1 MQLASQKLGDSDGC
15 RIGHIINHVVRLSFA
30 IWEISR
36 TGWAYFPTLQDV
48 LAPATFLNTKA
59 ANIMGCE
66 DSVLCAVIV
75 RKGVKTS
82 LKISKQK
89 ILVVDDDRA
98 IRWTLSE
105 ALRSWSF
112 ASLEAGTVADALAQ
126 FQAELPTA
134 VLLDIDLPDGSG
146 LDALRQIK
154 TERPETVVIIITGNV
169 LIDNTIAALRGG
181 AYDFITKPINLEEL
195 RVTIRNGIEAHHLR
209 REVDQVRRERAQQF
223 AFEQIVGESPAMQ
236 KMLSLAAKVAESE
249 VSSVLLQ
256 GESGTGKDL
265 VAKAIHYGSRRS
277 DRPFVAINCAALP
290 ATLIE
295 SELFGYEKG
304 AFTDAKSR
312 KEGLFEQAEGGT
324 LLLDE
329 IGELEL
335 ALQAK
340 LLRVLEE
347 GAFRRVGGLK
357 DIPLDVRVIAAS
369 NRDLKTES
377 EAGRFRLDLYYRL
390 SIIQI
395 DIPPLR
401 ERGDDVL
408 LLAEH
413 YINTIGSRLR
423 LRNKI
428 SGLSS
433 EVAAVFRRYSW
444 PGNVR
449 ELRNVVERAL
459 ILEDNSLITTE
470 YLPPGIIGELVPAHN
485 AAKNSRDGSVH
496 FLLPAAGIKLD
507 DVELAFVR
515 QAIERSDGN
524 QTRAAE
530 LLGISR
536 DQLRYR
542 LKKLEGTDTATA
554 DSAA

>member
-1 MQLASQKLGDSDGC
+1 MSPKSSNEQ
-15 RIGHIINHVVRLSFA
+15 
-30 IWEISR
+30 
-36 TGWAYFPTLQDV
+36 
-48 LAPATFLNTKA
+48 
-59 ANIMGCE
+59 
-66 DSVLCAVIV
+66 
-75 RKGVKTS
+75 
-82 LKISKQK
+82 
-89 ILVVDDDRA
+89 ILVVDDDQV
-98 IRWTLSE
+98 IRWTLRE
-105 ALRSWSF
+105 ALQSWGFS
-112 ASLEAGTVADALAQ
+112 AVEAGSAAEAVKE
-126 FQAELPTA
+126 FKAELPAA

-146 LDALRQIK
+146 LDVLREIK
-154 TERPETVVIIITGNV
+154 REHPEAIVIMITGNV
-169 LIDNTIAALRGG
+169 QIDNTISALRGG
-181 AYDFITKPINLEEL
+181 AYDFIAKPINLEEL
-195 RVTIRNGIEAHHLR
+195 RVTLRNAIETRQLR
-209 REVDQVRRERAQQF
+209 REVAQVRKERAREF
-223 AFEQIVGESPAMQ
+223 NFKQIVGESPAMK
-236 KMLSLAAKVAESE
+236 KMLGLAAKVAESE

-265 VAKAIHYGSRRS
+265 VAKAIHYGSQRAEG
-277 DRPFVAINCAALP
+277 PFVAINCAALP

-304 AFTDAKSR
+304 AFTDAKAR

-335 ALQAK
+335 SLQAK

-357 DIPLDVRVIAAS
+357 DIPLDVRVLAAS
-369 NRDLKTES
+369 NRDLKAES

-408 LLAEH
+408 LLSQH
-413 YINTIGSRLR
+413 YIDMIGARLK
-423 LRNKI
+423 RNKVT
-428 SGLSS
+428 GLSA
-433 EVAAVFRRYSW
+433 ETQEVFRKYDW

-449 ELRNVVERAL
+449 ELRNVIERAL
-459 ILEDNSLITTE
+459 ILEDADKITIE
-470 YLPPGIIGELVPAHN
+470 YLPGGLLAPSRLAQTPDGAT
-485 AAKNSRDGSVH
+485 AAVATRFV
-496 FLLPAAGIKLD
+496 LPEEGLSLD
-507 DVELAFVR
+507 DAELSFVR
-515 QAIERSDGN
+515 QAIQRSGGN

-542 LKKLEGTDTATA
+542 LKKLEELQIAGA
-554 DSAA
+554 DSP

>member
-1 MQLASQKLGDSDGC
+1 MAS
-15 RIGHIINHVVRLSFA
+15 
-30 IWEISR
+30 
-36 TGWAYFPTLQDV
+36 
-48 LAPATFLNTKA
+48 
-59 ANIMGCE
+59 
-66 DSVLCAVIV
+66 
-75 RKGVKTS
+75 
-82 LKISKQK
+82 
-89 ILVVDDDRA
+89 
-98 IRWTLSE
+98 
-105 ALRSWSF
+105 ALHRF
-112 ASLEAGTVADALAQ
+112 ELEQPGT
-126 FQAELPTA
+126 

-146 LDALRQIK
+146 LDVLRQIHND
-154 TERPETVVIIITGNV
+154 RPECIVIMITGNV
-169 LIDNTIAALRGG
+169 QVDNTIAALRGG
-181 AYDFITKPINLEEL
+181 AYDFIGKPINLEEL
-195 RVTIRNGIEAHHLR
+195 RVTIRNGIEARHLR
-209 REVDQVRRERAQQF
+209 REVAQVRKDRAREFNFR
-223 AFEQIVGESPAMQ
+223 QIVGESAAMK
-236 KMLSLAAKVAESE
+236 KMLALAAKVAESE

-265 VAKAIHYGSRRS
+265 VAKAIHYGSQRA
-277 DRPFVAINCAALP
+277 DGPFIAINCAALP

-304 AFTDAKSR
+304 AFTDAKAR

-357 DIPLDVRVIAAS
+357 DIPLDVRVLAAS

-377 EAGRFRLDLYYRL
+377 DAGRFRLDLYYRL

-401 ERGDDVL
+401 DRGDDVL
-408 LLAEH
+408 LLAQH
-413 YINTIGSRLR
+413 YIETIGSRLR
-423 LRNKI
+423 SMKKI
-428 SGLSS
+428 TGLSP
-433 EVAAVFRRYSW
+433 EVMDVFRKYDW

-449 ELRNVVERAL
+449 ELRNVIERAL
-459 ILEDNSLITTE
+459 ILEDNDKITTE
-470 YLPPGIIGELVPAHN
+470 YLPGSLLGPAKHDHGLVGRDKVGTQFVLPSEGISLDEAEL
-485 AAKNSRDGSVH
+485 S
-496 FLLPAAGIKLD
+496 
-507 DVELAFVR
+507 FVQ
-515 QAIERSDGN
+515 QAIERSGGN

-542 LKKLEGTDTATA
+542 LKKLEDAKALTSDAKI
-554 DSAA
+554 

>member
-1 MQLASQKLGDSDGC
+1 MPVK
-15 RIGHIINHVVRLSFA
+15 
-30 IWEISR
+30 
-36 TGWAYFPTLQDV
+36 
-48 LAPATFLNTKA
+48 NT
-59 ANIMGCE
+59 NE
-66 DSVLCAVIV
+66 
-75 RKGVKTS
+75 
-82 LKISKQK
+82 Q
-89 ILVVDDDRA
+89 ILVVDDDQA
-98 IRWTLSE
+98 IRWTLRE
-105 ALRSWSF
+105 ALQSWGF
-112 ASLEAGTVADALAQ
+112 EPVEAGTVAEAVRQ
-126 FQAELPTA
+126 FKAESPAA

-146 LDALRQIK
+146 LDVLREIK
-154 TERPETVVIIITGNV
+154 HENPDVIVIMITGNV
-169 LIDNTIAALRGG
+169 QVENTISALRGG
-181 AYDFITKPINLEEL
+181 AYDFIAKPIVLEEL
-195 RVTIRNGIEAHHLR
+195 RVTIRNAIEARHLR
-209 REVDQVRRERAQQF
+209 REVDQVRKERAREF
-223 AFEQIVGESPAMQ
+223 NFRLIIGESPAMK
-236 KMLSLAAKVAESE
+236 KMLGLAAKVAESE

-265 VAKAIHYGSRRS
+265 IAKAIHYGSQRA

-335 ALQAK
+335 SLQAK

-347 GAFRRVGGLK
+347 GAFRRVGGLR
-357 DIPLDVRVIAAS
+357 DIPLDVRVLAAS

-408 LLAEH
+408 LLSDY
-413 YINTIGSRLR
+413 YIDTIGLR
-423 LRNKI
+423 LKRNKKI
-428 SGLSS
+428 SGLST
-433 EVAAVFRRYSW
+433 EVKAVFRKYHW

-449 ELRNVVERAL
+449 ELRNVIERAL
-459 ILEDNSLITTE
+459 ILEDTDQITTE
-470 YLPPGIIGELVPAHN
+470 YLPGGLMSASRLSPPGGAPQAATRFVLPHEGISLDEAEL
-485 AAKNSRDGSVH
+485 S
-496 FLLPAAGIKLD
+496 
-507 DVELAFVR
+507 FVR
-515 QAIERSDGN
+515 QAIERSGGN

-542 LKKLEGTDTATA
+542 LKKLEDAHVASAEGDT
-554 DSAA
+554 

>member
-1 MQLASQKLGDSDGC
+1 MK
-15 RIGHIINHVVRLSFA
+15 
-30 IWEISR
+30 
-36 TGWAYFPTLQDV
+36 
-48 LAPATFLNTKA
+48 NT
-59 ANIMGCE
+59 
-66 DSVLCAVIV
+66 
-75 RKGVKTS
+75 R
-82 LKISKQK
+82 QK

-112 ASLEAGTVADALAQ
+112 TPVEAGTVAEALTQ
-126 FQAELPTA
+126 FNGESPAA

-146 LDALRQIK
+146 LDVLRQIK
-154 TERPETVVIIITGNV
+154 QERSEAVVIMITGNM
-169 LIDNTIAALRGG
+169 LIDNTISALRGG
-181 AYDFITKPINLEEL
+181 AYDFIGKPINLEEL
-195 RVTIRNGIEAHHLR
+195 RVTIRNGIEAHQLR
-209 REVDQVRRERAQQF
+209 REVDQVRKERAQQF
-223 AFEQIVGESPAMQ
+223 AFEQIVGQSPAIQ
-236 KMLSLAAKVAESE
+236 KMLSFASKVAESE

-265 VAKAIHYGSRRS
+265 VAKAIHYGSDRAE
-277 DRPFVAINCAALP
+277 RPFVAINCAALP

-304 AFTDAKSR
+304 AFTDAKTR
-312 KEGLFEQAEGGT
+312 KEGLFEQAEGGM

-335 ALQAK
+335 SLQAK

-369 NRDLKTES
+369 NRDLKTEG

-423 LRNKI
+423 LRKKI
-428 SGLSS
+428 TGLAPD
-433 EVAAVFRRYSW
+433 VGAMFRNYNW
-444 PGNVR
+444 PGNMR
-449 ELRNVVERAL
+449 ELRNVIERAL
-459 ILEDNSLITTE
+459 ILEDSDLITLE
-470 YLPPGIIGELVPAHN
+470 YLPPALT
-485 AAKNSRDGSVH
+485 GSSAQLAGVSSGAGGAGSATQ
-496 FLLPAAGIKLD
+496 FLLPTQGISLE
-507 DVELAFVR
+507 DVEMSFVK
-515 QAIERSDGN
+515 QAIQRSEGN

-542 LKKLEGTDTATA
+542 LKKLEGA
-554 DSAA
+554 DSLAAEPS